1 MIRKWFGIVLL
12 LVASGVLLTLP
23 SCGRSQQLVSIQV
36 QPQVETFG
44 AGDIPVMANAGSQV
58 QLRALGTYIHPP
70 VTKDITSEVT
80 WNSNTPQM
88 FTVDATGLL
97 TATGLSC
104 GGTLVSATLTT
115 NTSAGGL
122 SSSGALV
129 TGYMT
134 ANVVCFSSSSGGGGG
149 GGGGTGPSLTLNFL
163 GTGSGTVTSS
173 PPGLSCASTAGT
185 CSSSNFASGSTVM
198 LTAAPNGT
206 FGGWGGCDGVSGS
219 GLVCTINNL
228 TTART
233 VTATFN

>member
-12 LVASGVLLTLP
+12 LIASGVLLTLP

-44 AGDIPVMANAGSQV
+44 ASNIQVSDNAGSQV

-97 TATGLSC
+97 TATGISC
-104 GGTLVSATLTT
+104 GGTLVSATLKT
-115 NTSAGGL
+115 NTSAGGI

-134 ANVVCFSSSSGGGGG
+134 ANVVCFTSSSGGGGG
-149 GGGGTGPSLTLNFL
+149 GGSGPSLTLNFL
-163 GTGSGTVTSS
+163 GTGTGNVTSS
-173 PPGLSCASTAGT
+173 PAGLSCASTAGT
-185 CSSSNFASGSTVM
+185 CSSSNFANGSTVM

-206 FGGWGGCDGVSGS
+206 FGGWGGCDVVSGS

>member
-12 LVASGVLLTLP
+12 LAASGGLLSLP
-23 SCGRSQQLVSIQV
+23 SCGRSQELVSIQV

-44 AGDIPVMANAGSQV
+44 ATNIQVIANAGSQV

-70 VTKDITSEVT
+70 VTKDITNQVT
-80 WNSNTPQM
+80 WNSNTTQM
-88 FTVDATGLL
+88 FTVDATGML

-134 ANVVCFSSSSGGGGG
+134 ANVVCFSSTGGGGG
-149 GGGGTGPSLTLNFL
+149 GGSGPSITLNFL

-185 CSSSNFASGSTVM
+185 CSSSSFASGSTVT

-206 FGGWGGCDGVSGS
+206 FGGWTGCDGVSGS

-233 VTATFN
+233 VSATFN

>member
-12 LVASGVLLTLP
+12 LAASGVLLTLP

-44 AGDIPVMANAGSQV
+44 ASNIQVIANAGSQV

-88 FTVDATGLL
+88 FTVDTTGLL

-104 GGTLVSATLTT
+104 GGTLISATLTT

-134 ANVVCFSSSSGGGGG
+134 ANVVCFSSSGSGG

-163 GTGSGTVTSS
+163 GTGSGNVTSS

-219 GLVCTINNL
+219 GLVCTVNNL